1 LTDILTFLLMDK
13 SIFTNEQTMF
23 TPRRSPEDRQKNY
36 SAALEKQ
43 IQQYIK
49 DGSKGDLN
57 LKDTPITSL
66 PDNLKTVGG
75 NLDLSYTLIQ
85 SLPDNLT
92 VEGSLFLDGCEN
104 LKTLPNNLTV
114 KGDLGLDG
122 CENLKTLPNNL
133 EITFGDLILFNTS
146 IQSLPSD
153 LKMGSFG
160 NIFLARTPLGKKYTK
175 REIRKMVP
183 GIKGDIWGAK
193 KTYWEIINNQ
203 QNEQTMF
210 TPRRSPEER
219 KKNHLIALEKQ
230 IQQYIKDGN
239 KGNLDLEN
247 TPIESLPDTLTM
259 VGGSLNLRN
268 CKNLKSLP
276 DNLTVKESLY
286 LDYTPIQSLPDNLTV
301 KDDLYVK
308 DTYIESL
315 PNNLKIGKDLILDK
329 CIHLK
334 SLSDDLKLNPHGSS
348 DMSLDSC
355 SKLEYLPDNL
365 NIRDLFLNNCVS
377 LKTFPKNLDVRV
389 IYLRNTYFSKN
400 YKDWDINQMIE
411 ESGGSVSRIYSS

>member
-1 LTDILTFLLMDK
+1 MDK
-13 SIFTNEQTMF
+13 STFTNEQTMF
-23 TPRRSPEDRQKNY
+23 TPRRSPEERKKNHLI
-36 SAALEKQ
+36 ALEKQ

-49 DGSKGDLN
+49 DGSKGDLD

-75 NLDLSYTLIQ
+75 NLDLSYTPIQ

-160 NIFLARTPLGKKYTK
+160 NILLAGTPLGKKYTK

-210 TPRRSPEER
+210 TPRRSPFER

-230 IQQYIKDGN
+230 IQQYIKDGS
-239 KGNLDLEN
+239 KGDLNLEN
-247 TPIESLPDTLTM
+247 TPIESLPDTLTL
-259 VGGSLNLRN
+259 VRGNLYLRQCN
-268 CKNLKSLP
+268 NFKSLP
-276 DNLTVKESLY
+276 DNLTVRESLY
-286 LDYTPIQSLPDNLTV
+286 LNHTSIQSLPDNLTV
-301 KDDLYVK
+301 GDDLHLS

-315 PNNLKIGKDLILDK
+315 PNNLKVGKDLLLDG

-334 SLSDDLKLNPHGSS
+334 SLSDDLKLSPYS
-348 DMSLDSC
+348 DVSLGSC

-365 NIRDLFLNNCVS
+365 NIRDLFLTNCIS

-400 YKDWDINQMIE
+400 YKDWDIKQMIE
-411 ESGGSVSRIYSS
+411 ESGGSVSRIYLS